1 VKLLLVL
8 FRPVLREVKGLIEGF
23 RTVDRD
29 SAIALIY
36 TAINL
41 SVLEF
46 WFLTFVV
53 QRRINATPGAIRTP
67 GISLEAGTTWSIA
80 TTICQLVIPILLIKF
95 VHRRKLSEYGWNL
108 RGFTTHLKV
117 YLGLFAFMV
126 PFVWWA
132 STQHEFLIRYPFV
145 YEART
150 DGEMFLRWEFVYLM
164 QFIALESYFRGYLL
178 FTLERSMKWTA
189 IFVMMVPYALIH
201 WHKPPLECFG
211 AIIAG
216 IALGGLSLRFRSW
229 YGGAV
234 LHMLVGATMDILSF
248 VRNTS

>member
-1 VKLLLVL
+1 MK
-8 FRPVLREVKGLIEGF
+8 KIIEGL

-29 SAIALIY
+29 SAIALVY

-46 WFLTFVV
+46 WFLTSVV
-53 QRRINATPGAIRTP
+53 QGRVNAALPRAERTRAI
-67 GISLEAGTTWSIA
+67 SFEAGATWSIA
-80 TTICQLVIPILLIKF
+80 TTIAQLIIPLLLIRF
-95 VHRRKLSEYGWNL
+95 VHKRKISEYGWSLN
-108 RGFTTHLKV
+108 GFTTHLKV
-117 YLGLFAFMV
+117 YLGLFVFMV
-126 PFVWWA
+126 PFVWFA
-132 STQHEFLIRYPFV
+132 STQPGFVRSYPFV

-150 DGEMFLRWEFVYLM
+150 NGEMFVRWEFVYLM
-164 QFIALESYFRGYLL
+164 QFIALESFFRGYLL

-189 IFVMMVPYALIH
+189 IFVMMVPYAMIH

-216 IALGGLSLRFRSW
+216 IALGAFSLRFRSW

-234 LHMLVGATMDILSF
+234 LHMLVAVTMDLLSF
-248 VRNTS
+248 VRNTN